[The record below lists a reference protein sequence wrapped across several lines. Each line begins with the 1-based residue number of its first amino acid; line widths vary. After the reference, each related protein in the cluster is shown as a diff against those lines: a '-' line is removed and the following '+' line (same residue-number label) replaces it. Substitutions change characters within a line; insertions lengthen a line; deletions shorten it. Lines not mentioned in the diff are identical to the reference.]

1 MNILLIGG
9 GGREH
14 ALAYAIAAS
23 PLVEAALPAPPAI
36 PAPRNM
42 ARNVAL
48 DIADHAAVAQFCHS
62 SRIGLVVV
70 GPEAPLVAGIVDD
83 LTAAGIKAFG
93 PDQGGGGARRLQGLH
108 QGSVR
113 RRRHPDCRLPP
124 LQGCRG
130 GARPC
135 RRERGAAGRQARR
148 AGAGQGRD
156 GCGDDGQGGRSGAP
170 GLCRPARRC
179 RGEDR
184 DRGAA
189 ARARASFP

>member
-23 PLVEAALPAPPAI
+23 PLVERLYCAPGNPGTAEYGE
-36 PAPRNM
+36 
-42 ARNVAL
+42 NVAL

-93 PDQGGGGARRLQGLH
+93 PTR
-108 QGSVR
+108 
-113 RRRHPDCRLPP
+113 
-124 LQGCRG
+124 
-130 GARPC
+130 
-135 RRERGAAGRQARR
+135 
-148 AGAGQGRD
+148 
-156 GCGDDGQGGRSGAP
+156 
-170 GLCRPARRC
+170 
-179 RGEDR
+179 
-184 DRGAA
+184 AA
-189 ARARASFP
+189 ARLEGSKGFTKDLCAAAGIPTAAYRRFRDAEAALDHVAATGRRWSSSSTGWRRARA